1 MGLYLTKIEIR
12 NFRSVR
18 NLTLSPGKLAVL
30 VGRNDSGKSN
40 ILRALNLFFNG
51 RTMPGDELNFETDH
65 SVFNNPNRRAREI
78 SIRLEIEMPDS
89 YRATNGDYVVWE
101 RRWRSEGL
109 VHDDYSG
116 RRRVAGPRGGANV
129 ESIEIPKQSNAHALL
144 RNINFVYVPAIKDLE
159 YFSELRA
166 SIYDI
171 IAEVAD
177 REFRNSSQDF
187 ERSISHQLEDL
198 TNQITASLGF
208 RSRLALPKD
217 LSHVF
222 ESLDF
227 LSEGQD
233 ISLDARGDGIKARH
247 IPLILK
253 FMADKKRGLQVRGA
267 QPHTFIWGYE
277 EPENNLELSSCVE
290 LADQFWSF
298 VDHGVSQ
305 IFLTTHSPVF
315 YNLHRKQAEGE
326 NRISCHH
333 VFRERDEDGTKQVT
347 ELGDLDDRMGTTALF
362 APMVTELEDRV
373 RRQEQARA
381 EVAQLAQANR
391 RKIFVEGDSDKLII
405 DKALRVFAPN
415 RAADIDVE
423 TKVGAGI
430 NYVVDMLQSWRSRA
444 KHHPELPKAAG
455 LLDLDPEAKAALK
468 SWNDVPDNIRSAKCF
483 KLPTPPHLLPVLQAG
498 FRVPVVLE
506 CLYDREAWL
515 WADERGHLQG
525 RNVPGVISTDL
536 NNQIVNAETTL
547 EEHLHDDWGIFVKK
561 EFAQA
566 GKGPMARHYANKGDD
581 AFRARMA
588 FLDPLITE
596 IVNYLFP
603 EDAALPEL
611 EALPAPEEEQIQ
623 Q

>member
-1 MGLYLTKIEIR
+1 MSLHITKIDIR
-12 NFRSVR
+12 NFRSAR
-18 NLTLSPGKLAVL
+18 NLSLSTGKLAVL
-30 VGRNDSGKSN
+30 VGKNDSGKSN
-40 ILRALNLFFNG
+40 VLRALNLFFNG
-51 RTMPGDELNFETDH
+51 RTMPDSVLNFDVDH
-65 SVFNNPNRRAREI
+65 SVFNNPKKRAKEI
-78 SIRLEIEMPDS
+78 SITLEIKMPQT
-89 YRATNGDYVVWE
+89 YKATNGDFVVWE

-109 VHDDYSG
+109 VHDEYSG
-116 RRRVAGPRGGANV
+116 RRQVAGPRGGTKLETV
-129 ESIEIPKQSNAHALL
+129 EIPQKSNAHALL

-187 ERSISHQLEDL
+187 EQSISHQLEDL
-198 TNQITASLGF
+198 TQQITASLGF
-208 RSRLALPKD
+208 RSRLALPKN
-217 LSHVF
+217 LSHIF

-253 FMADKKRGLQVRGA
+253 FMADKKHGLHGRGA

-290 LADQFWSF
+290 LADQFWDF
-298 VDHGVSQ
+298 IDHGVSQ
-305 IFLTTHSPVF
+305 VFLTTHSPVF
-315 YNLHRKQAEGE
+315 YNLHRKQEEGE
-326 NRISCHH
+326 SRISCHH
-333 VFRERDEDGTKQVT
+333 IFREADEVGTKQAT

-381 EVAQLAQANR
+381 DVEQLALANR

-405 DKALRVFAPN
+405 DKALKVFAAE
-415 RAADIDVE
+415 RVAEIDVE

-430 NYVVDMLQSWRSRA
+430 NYVIDMLHSWRSRA

-455 LLDLDPEAKAALK
+455 LLDLDPEAKTALK
-468 SWNDVPDNIRSAKCF
+468 KWNDIPDNIKSAKCF
-483 KLPTPPHLLPVLQAG
+483 KLPTPPHLIPVLQAG
-498 FRVPVVLE
+498 FRVPIVLE
-506 CLYDREAWL
+506 CLYDKAAWV
-515 WADERGHLQG
+515 WADDRGYLKA
-525 RNVPGVISTDL
+525 RNVPGVISNEL

-547 EEHLHDDWGIFVKK
+547 DDHLHEDWAIFVKK
-561 EFAQA
+561 EFEQA
-566 GKGPMARHYANKGDD
+566 GKGSMARHYANKNNDD
-581 AFRARMA
+581 FGALMPFME
-588 FLDPLITE
+588 PLVAE
-596 IVNYLFP
+596 IVAYLFP
-603 EDAALPEL
+603 EGE
-611 EALPAPEEEQIQ
+611 
-623 Q
+623 